1 VSAAQPVGTLEP
13 VALNPARLK
22 LARLRRGL
30 SATALGREV
39 EVTSRTISRW
49 EDGSVEPLPANID
62 ALARALQVPASFF
75 AAPDLDFVPIEAV
88 SFRALSKM
96 TARQRDSATAAGAIA
111 VGLARWMDSRFH
123 LPAPDVP
130 TLEGY
135 DPERAAAV
143 VRERWGLGQA
153 PIGNLLHVMEA
164 HGVRVFSLASD
175 VASVDAYSFKM
186 DGLPYVF
193 LNTLKTGE
201 RRRFDA
207 AHELGH
213 LVLHCGDEVP
223 HGKAAEQEAQAFA
236 AALLMPRQS
245 VLAASLRHA
254 NVDRILSAKR
264 QWKVAAM
271 ALTHRLHELDLLTEW
286 GYRDACVQLSQL
298 GYRKGEPRGAI
309 VPETSQ
315 VLAKV
320 FKALRSQGT
329 GPAEVAAELDISVDE
344 LNRHV
349 FGLVPLAVQ
358 GGSVASAAPAPT
370 PATTGLRV
378 VKGGRS

>member
-1 VSAAQPVGTLEP
+1 M
-13 VALNPARLK
+13 
-22 LARLRRGL
+22 
-30 SATALGREV
+30 
-39 EVTSRTISRW
+39 RW
-49 EDGSVEPLPANID
+49 EAGDVEPLPANLD
-62 ALARALQVPASFF
+62 ALAVALEVPVTFF
-75 AAPDLDFVPIEAV
+75 SEPDLDFVPLEAV

-111 VGLARWMDSRFH
+111 VGLSRWIDNRFR
-123 LPAPDVP
+123 LPVPDVP

-143 VRERWGLGQA
+143 VRERWGLGQT
-153 PIGNLLHVMEA
+153 PISNLVHVLEA

-186 DGLPYVF
+186 EGVPYIF

-213 LVLHCGDEVP
+213 LVLHCGDEIP

-236 AALLMPRQS
+236 AALLMPRSS
-245 VLAASLRHA
+245 VLAAGLRNASL
-254 NVDRILSAKR
+254 DRILTAKR
-264 QWKVAAM
+264 QWKIAAM
-271 ALTHRLHELDLLTEW
+271 ALTHRLHELDLMTEW
-286 GYRDACVQLSQL
+286 GYRDACVRLSQM
-298 GYRKGEPRGAI
+298 GYRSGEPRGAI

-320 FKALRSQGT
+320 FKALRDQGV
-329 GPAEVAAELDISVDE
+329 GPADVAEHLHLTHDE

-349 FGLVPLAVQ
+349 FGLVPLAVDGGNQ
-358 GGSVASAAPAPT
+358 GGGASAV
-370 PATTGLRV
+370 GLRV
-378 VKGGRS
+378 VRGGAAT